1 MSFSDYLKRLA
12 IMILV
17 VMPCTVLALPLV
29 QLRDESARSEGIWSV
44 LGGAAFLVYIWG
56 IVTAI
61 LLSFAHTYIMHALG
75 RESVAPSLMAGVLLG
90 LIAGAA
96 TPTAFTGFLN
106 HNTILW
112 GGFTGLVYAAIVAR
126 LFSSAR

>member
-1 MSFSDYLKRLA
+1 MSLSDYLKRLA

-17 VMPCTVLALPLV
+17 AMPCTVLALTLV
-29 QLRDESARSEGIWSV
+29 QMRDESARSEGMWSV
-44 LGGAAFLVYIWG
+44 FGGAAFLVYIWG

-61 LLSFAHTYIMHALG
+61 LLSFSHAYIVHAFARGSIAL
-75 RESVAPSLMAGVLLG
+75 SLVAGVLLG

-106 HNTILW
+106 PNAILW
-112 GGFTGLVYAAIVAR
+112 GGFTGLVYAAIIVR
-126 LFSSAR
+126 VFPSAP